1 MRKIRLNREIFGAR
15 ESRDYLDEEF
25 SELKVKNYTVEEFFE
40 FYDELFYDIEKEGH
54 LSHST
59 IVAKSTDYVGTPPNP
74 KDQDILDLKEQ
85 VRDIQFEI
93 DSIEEEHPF
102 LPNRTVLQVRN
113 QPSLRYYMQSGR
125 RRQIKSD
132 EILKSIRQQTR
143 TDDGIP
149 NEDYCVLLD
158 AEAILSILP
167 GPDIEVESDLT
178 VDTALINR
186 YNPAMSGKSNAQLL
200 AADMKADI
208 EQGTRLEKPNLKN
221 TSIVPEMSQYN
232 PLANIEEPGLPP
244 GGLDFTT
251 LINNTNSFNEN
262 QESLESWQGRNQN
275 YNTRTV
281 NDGTTLL

>member
-1 MRKIRLNREIFGAR
+1 MRKIRLNKEIFGAR

-25 SELKVKNYTVEEFFE
+25 SEIKIKKYTVEEFFE

-59 IVAKSTDYVGTPPNP
+59 IIAKSTEYVGTPPNP
-74 KDQDILDLKEQ
+74 KDQEIIDLKEQ

-102 LPNRTVLQVRN
+102 LPNRTVIQVRN
-113 QPSLRYYMQSGR
+113 QPALRYYMQSGR
-125 RRQIKSD
+125 RRQIKND

-143 TDDGIP
+143 TADGIP

-167 GPDIEVESDLT
+167 GPDVEVEADLT
-178 VDTALINR
+178 VNTALINR
-186 YNPAMSGKSNAQLL
+186 YNPALSSKSNGQLQ
-200 AADMKADI
+200 AADIRADI
-208 EQGTRLEKPNLKN
+208 EQGMRLEKPDLKN

-262 QESLESWQGRNQN
+262 QESLDNWQGRNQN